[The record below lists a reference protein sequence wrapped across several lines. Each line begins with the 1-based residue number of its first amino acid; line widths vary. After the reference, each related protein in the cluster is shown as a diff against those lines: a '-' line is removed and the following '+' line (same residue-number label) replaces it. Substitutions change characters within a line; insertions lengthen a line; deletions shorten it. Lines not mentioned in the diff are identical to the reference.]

1 MKKILIVLALLLMV
15 GCGNKTTLNLEEV
28 ESSLNNSNL
37 FSGNDNVKVDY
48 LNKKYGLVTEG
59 IKSATISMSSMLTSA
74 RMYAIFEADDVDA
87 VKKNTDAFMKK
98 YAASWMMG
106 YNLEQEALVENRMVT
121 TYGNYIIYIIS
132 EDNNKALD
140 LIKG

>member
-1 MKKILIVLALLLMV
+1 MKKILIVLALLLVV

-37 FSGNDNVKVDY
+37 FSGNDNVEVDY

-74 RMYAIFEADDVDA
+74 RMYAIFEADDVDT
-87 VKKNTDAFMKK
+87 VKKNTDAFMEK

-132 EDNNKALD
+132 EDNNEALD